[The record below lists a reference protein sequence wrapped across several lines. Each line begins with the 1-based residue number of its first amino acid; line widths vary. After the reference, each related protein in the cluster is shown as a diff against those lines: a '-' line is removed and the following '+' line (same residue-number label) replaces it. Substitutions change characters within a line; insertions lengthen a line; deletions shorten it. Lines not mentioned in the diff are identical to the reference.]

1 MNEIT
6 RPTIAAESPA
16 SAQQPLPIG
25 GWLIVIAIGL
35 VISFLQN
42 LTGLFQSLAPLRGP
56 VWTRLT
62 DPSSPRYNAHWRGA
76 LIFEV
81 VAACLYLLMNV
92 IAVILFFG
100 KRRLFPLLTVLFIP
114 SIFILGLVDHYLG
127 SLIPAVAASPVHTKG
142 MHWLVV
148 KFVALH
154 VWIPYL
160 LVSKRVKATFVR

>member
-1 MNEIT
+1 MNEIAPPPVFT
-6 RPTIAAESPA
+6 ETV
-16 SAQQPLPIG
+16 SAQQPPPIG

-35 VISFLQN
+35 VISLLQN

-56 VWTRLT
+56 VWERLT
-62 DPSSPRYNAHWRGA
+62 DPSSPRYNAYWRGA

-81 VAACLYLLMNV
+81 VAACLYLLMNL

-100 KRRLFPLLTVLFIP
+100 KRRLFPILTVVFIP

-127 SLIPAVAASPVHTKG
+127 SLIPAVAASQEHAKG
-142 MHWLVV
+142 VHWLAV